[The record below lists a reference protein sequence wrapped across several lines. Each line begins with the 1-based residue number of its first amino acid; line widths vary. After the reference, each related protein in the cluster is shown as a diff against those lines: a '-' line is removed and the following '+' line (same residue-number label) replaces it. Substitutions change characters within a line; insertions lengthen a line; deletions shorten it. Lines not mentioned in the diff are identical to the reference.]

1 MNCVECSG
9 TIVFQPI
16 GHLFMVDD
24 INFKLNSAFLE
35 GWTRTEYTGLE
46 EKRAGY
52 TGVQE
57 EADVWCKSCF
67 GFICFYAVGHSV
79 QYASGWESWSSHFLN
94 YLSICHFNSSVTH
107 VHCTIDLSLVS
118 PAVYWWNTGCFKDER
133 LLVRKKCEILV
144 LQILIQYWPPILI
157 LKYLWLIYWL
167 NSRFS
172 VYSS

>member
-1 MNCVECSG
+1 
-9 TIVFQPI
+9 
-16 GHLFMVDD
+16 MVDD

-79 QYASGWESWSSHFLN
+79 QYASG
-94 YLSICHFNSSVTH
+94 
-107 VHCTIDLSLVS
+107 
-118 PAVYWWNTGCFKDER
+118 
-133 LLVRKKCEILV
+133 
-144 LQILIQYWPPILI
+144 
-157 LKYLWLIYWL
+157 
-167 NSRFS
+167 
-172 VYSS
+172 